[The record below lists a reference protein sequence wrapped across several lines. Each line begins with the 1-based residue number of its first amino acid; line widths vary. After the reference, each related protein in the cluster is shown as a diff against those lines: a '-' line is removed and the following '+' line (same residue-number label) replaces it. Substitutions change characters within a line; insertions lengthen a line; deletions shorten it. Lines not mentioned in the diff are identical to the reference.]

1 VLGIATSGAVF
12 AALHHTN
19 GHDTGV
25 FVLIWSAMAAVA
37 ALVVLGGHRSRT

>member
-1 VLGIATSGAVF
+1 VF

-25 FVLIWSAMAAVA
+25 FVLIWSGMAVVA